1 MASEHTDGLR
11 DGLEVNVL
19 DDDPEIHPKKICN
32 NCYRA
37 ITRRSS
43 SVMIMQCHDD
53 EGCQACNL
61 YAQRAKGGRPKK
73 RPRKSSTP
81 RSPTSISSSELLKH
95 TSSLLPQLSTMKS
108 QRPLDP
114 SRFMPPA
121 PPVCLDDFVCP
132 MCCMVVDRPVEM
144 ICGHIVCLHCISKWL
159 HTCEHATPSC
169 PCCPT
174 QLRVASD
181 LKPVTQVLKTIL
193 GGLKVRCDNDSCPAI
208 TDLANLRQHVE
219 KCSPG
224 HAARVFI
231 SAQPTRTTS
240 PTALPVHSPLHP
252 QTSPDSLS
260 GASTPATP
268 SLRSVMESPLDQPPS
283 SEELR
288 AFTHVA
294 K

>member
-1 MASEHTDGLR
+1 MTKAAKHA
-11 DGLEVNVL
+11 
-19 DDDPEIHPKKICN
+19 IC
-32 NCYRA
+32 Y
-37 ITRRSS
+37 T
-43 SVMIMQCHDD
+43 
-53 EGCQACNL
+53 
-61 YAQRAKGGRPKK
+61 QRAKEK

-81 RSPTSISSSELLKH
+81 RSPMCISSSELLKH

-121 PPVCLDDFVCP
+121 PPVSLDDFVCP
-132 MCCMVVDRPVEM
+132 VCCMVVDRPEEM

-181 LKPVTQVLKTIL
+181 LMTEVITTIL
-193 GGLKVRCDNDSCPAI
+193 GDLRVRCDYDSCLAI

-224 HAARVFI
+224 RAARVLI
-231 SAQPTRTTS
+231 S
-240 PTALPVHSPLHP
+240 V
-252 QTSPDSLS
+252 
-260 GASTPATP
+260 
-268 SLRSVMESPLDQPPS
+268 
-283 SEELR
+283 
-288 AFTHVA
+288 
-294 K
+294 